1 MQGLGKRL
9 RLAIIVGREWFYLEQ
24 RRARLSFSLCPGEAV
39 GCQVRVRQLYRY
51 LVLSRKWHVCG
62 LAFLRRSSSS
72 YRMKSKE
79 RNMLDDTVVSCKLP
93 IGTFFR

>member
-1 MQGLGKRL
+1 MILFGAAARQTQLFALSWR
-9 RLAIIVGREWFYLEQ
+9 GR
-24 RRARLSFSLCPGEAV
+24 RMPGTGEAA
-39 GCQVRVRQLYRY
+39 YRY